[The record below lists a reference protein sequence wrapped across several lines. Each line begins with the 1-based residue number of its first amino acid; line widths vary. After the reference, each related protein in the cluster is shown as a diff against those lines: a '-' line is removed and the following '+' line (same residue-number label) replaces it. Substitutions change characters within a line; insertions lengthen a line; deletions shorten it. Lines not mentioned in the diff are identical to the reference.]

1 MEKIMAPKKP
11 LRIAFFVDGF
21 TLKKVNEYYRFFHPY
36 HTRLDFRGLRSW
48 ARHEALKLFS
58 PKSSFCTMECHYYH
72 PYKRPGDYASSC
84 GLKGLER
91 ELHHG
96 GFNVHYA
103 ESFGNDRFTPN
114 LGLIEDALT
123 FAAFGRMD
131 VAVLFSTQGQFS
143 IFPERL
149 RAVGVKTL
157 VLGWNFAYPKADRWV
172 NWQTDTNLRE
182 SCDYYVAMEHIAN
195 KYPPVPAGRVGLF
208 LR

>member
-1 MEKIMAPKKP
+1 
-11 LRIAFFVDGF
+11 
-21 TLKKVNEYYRFFHPY
+21 
-36 HTRLDFRGLRSW
+36 
-48 ARHEALKLFS
+48 
-58 PKSSFCTMECHYYH
+58 MECHYYH
-72 PYKRPGDYASSC
+72 PYKRPGDYASAC

-103 ESFGNDRFTPN
+103 ESVGNDRFTPN
-114 LGLIEDALT
+114 LGLIDDALM

-172 NWQTDTNLRE
+172 NWQTDSGLRE

-195 KYPPVPAGRVGLF
+195 KYPPVPEGRVGLF

>member
-1 MEKIMAPKKP
+1 MEKIMAPKIP

-58 PKSSFCTMECHYYH
+58 PKSSFCTRECHYYH
-72 PYKRPGDYASSC
+72 PYKRPGDYASAC

-103 ESFGNDRFTPN
+103 ESVGNDRFTPN
-114 LGLIEDALT
+114 LGLIDDALM
-123 FAAFGRMD
+123 FAAFGRMG

-172 NWQTDTNLRE
+172 NWQTDSGLRE

-195 KYPPVPAGRVGLF
+195 KYPPVPEGRVGLF

>member
-1 MEKIMAPKKP
+1 MEKIMAPKNP

-72 PYKRPGDYASSC
+72 PYKRPGDYASAC

-103 ESFGNDRFTPN
+103 ESVGNDRFTPN
-114 LGLIEDALT
+114 LGLIDDALM

-172 NWQTDTNLRE
+172 NWQTDSGLRE

-195 KYPPVPAGRVGLF
+195 KYPPVPEGRVGLF

>member
-1 MEKIMAPKKP
+1 MEKIMAPKIP

-72 PYKRPGDYASSC
+72 PYKRPGDYASAC

-103 ESFGNDRFTPN
+103 ESVGNDRFTPN
-114 LGLIEDALT
+114 LGLIDDALM

-172 NWQTDTNLRE
+172 NWQTDSGLRE

-195 KYPPVPAGRVGLF
+195 KYPPVPEGRVGLF

>member
-1 MEKIMAPKKP
+1 MPPKTP

-58 PKSSFCTMECHYYH
+58 PKRSFCTMECHYYH
-72 PYKRPGDYASSC
+72 PYKMPKDESTSY
-84 GLKGLER
+84 GLRGLER
-91 ELHHG
+91 EVHHG

-103 ESFGNDRFTPN
+103 ESVGADRRTPN
-114 LGLIEDALT
+114 MGLVEDAVM
-123 FAAFGRMD
+123 FASFGRMD

-143 IFPERL
+143 VFPERL
-149 RAVGVKTL
+149 RQVGVRTL

-172 NWQTDTNLRE
+172 SWKTDSGLRE
-182 SCDYYVAMEHIAN
+182 ACDYYVAMEQVAN
-195 KYPPVPAGRVGLF
+195 KYPPVSDGRVGLF

>member
-1 MEKIMAPKKP
+1 MEKIMAPKIP

-72 PYKRPGDYASSC
+72 PYKRPGDYASAC

-103 ESFGNDRFTPN
+103 ESVGNDRFTPN
-114 LGLIEDALT
+114 LGLIDDALM

-172 NWQTDTNLRE
+172 NWQTDSGLRE

-195 KYPPVPAGRVGLF
+195 KYPPVPEGRVGLL

>member
-1 MEKIMAPKKP
+1 MEKIMAPKIP

-72 PYKRPGDYASSC
+72 PYKRPGDYASAC

-103 ESFGNDRFTPN
+103 ESVGNDRFTPN
-114 LGLIEDALT
+114 LGLIDDALM

-149 RAVGVKTL
+149 RSVGVKTL

-172 NWQTDTNLRE
+172 NWQTDSGLRE

-195 KYPPVPAGRVGLF
+195 KYPPVPEGRVGLF

>member
-1 MEKIMAPKKP
+1 M
-11 LRIAFFVDGF
+11 DGY

-72 PYKRPGDYASSC
+72 PYKRPGDYASAC

-103 ESFGNDRFTPN
+103 ESVGNDRFTPN
-114 LGLIEDALT
+114 LGLIDDALN
-123 FAAFGRMD
+123 GD
-131 VAVLFSTQGQFS
+131 FSDFNQNVQKIMKETGCTEQDACM
-143 IFPERL
+143 
-149 RAVGVKTL
+149 RAEMAWGSS
-157 VLGWNFAYPKADRWV
+157 WAR
-172 NWQTDTNLRE
+172 
-182 SCDYYVAMEHIAN
+182 
-195 KYPPVPAGRVGLF
+195 
-208 LR
+208 